1 MPYCLL
7 YVQLLLLVTMIQE
20 LEYKVT
26 QTALSAKEKDIARRV
41 RCLDLKLRIGIVS
54 FVNLARFSICKV
66 AMVHHF
72 VEV

>member
-1 MPYCLL
+1 MLCCLL

-41 RCLDLKLRIGIVS
+41 RCLD
-54 FVNLARFSICKV
+54 
-66 AMVHHF
+66 
-72 VEV
+72 